1 MVALLRKSSI
11 LFALGAFG
19 GLITA
24 FAIWLAG
31 LAGVTALFGVAIA
44 PELTPQF
51 IYPKLV
57 WGGIWGWLGFLPI
70 IVTGWW
76 QRGIVV
82 SIIPAAAAWFYFL
95 PSDGA
100 GLLGLSLGLLTPV
113 VVLGFTL
120 IWGLVTEG
128 LAEMCGVYTPRSA

>member
-1 MVALLRKSSI
+1 MAALLRKSSI

-19 GLITA
+19 GLVTA

-44 PELTPQF
+44 PELTPEC

-57 WGGIWGWLGFLPI
+57 WGGMWGWLGFLPI
-70 IVTGWW
+70 LVTGWLL
-76 QRGIVV
+76 RGLVI
-82 SIIPAAAAWFYFL
+82 SIIPAAAAWSYFL
-95 PSDGA
+95 PADGA

-128 LAEMCGVYTPRSA
+128 LAEMCGVYTPRPA